1 MKVYA
6 DCISPLSTS
15 IYKPGSF
22 CVEEQNMKLVTN
34 VFKNNGISPKRDLDN
49 LILIS
54 IITENLIYNQ
64 NIWLIEYIIQ
74 NLNNAE
80 KGYNDSKLVVYV
92 GVGWGVGELLSQSLC
107 LCLDINKQIFLQVWV
122 KWKKAYQEIV
132 LFLQWL
138 ITQKIQSKYYKQ
150 SILQFQIKPSKF
162 WYNIP
167 VLPLVVII
175 NTITSACFLN

>member
-34 VFKNNGISPKRDLDN
+34 VFKKNGISPKRDLDN

-107 LCLDINKQIFLQVWV
+107 LCLV
-122 KWKKAYQEIV
+122 ARSYA
-132 LFLQWL
+132 
-138 ITQKIQSKYYKQ
+138 SY
-150 SILQFQIKPSKF
+150 
-162 WYNIP
+162 
-167 VLPLVVII
+167 
-175 NTITSACFLN
+175 